1 MIFRKDPWQRIYRNL
16 DNEGGGGATT
26 TETAATDGGKAAK
39 TEGKAATETAAK
51 TTEKASAATDA
62 TTTAAP
68 AFDWGKWADGLS
80 DEGKKAYAKNFKS
93 HEDLLDGALNLRKE
107 ISTRIKVPGKDASPE
122 ETAAFRKAIG
132 AAEKPEDY
140 KAATPEGYEMGE
152 MQTALLGAM
161 QKAAHETGVP
171 AASFE
176 SFTKTYFEMEK
187 AVQEKV
193 EAEVDQYRRDN
204 EVAMK
209 KEFGADYEK
218 LMAGAKL
225 FVDQRLNVPEFTSLL
240 EDKITW
246 NGVSMQLGSHP
257 AVVKMLAQIG
267 QRTAE
272 DGVIGYNSPA
282 EKEGLRAQIAKLENE
297 HPIGQRTKAV
307 DAQIAALYGKLYD

>member
-1 MIFRKDPWQRIYRNL
+1 MNFRKDPWQRIYRNL
-16 DNEGGGGATT
+16 DGEGGGSTT
-26 TETAATDGGKAAK
+26 TATVTDTTKAADTTAATKTEKAAE
-39 TEGKAATETAAK
+39 TSTTAAAATETKPAASDYGAWV
-51 TTEKASAATDA
+51 E
-62 TTTAAP
+62 
-68 AFDWGKWADGLS
+68 GLS
-80 DEGKKAYAKNFKS
+80 DADKKAYAKNFKGF
-93 HEDLLDGALNLRKE
+93 DGILDGALNLRKE
-107 ISTRIKVPGKDASPE
+107 ISTRVKVPGKDASPE
-122 ETAAFRKAIG
+122 DVAAFRKAIG

-152 MQTALLGAM
+152 VQTALLGAM
-161 QKAAHETGVP
+161 QKAAHESGVP

-225 FVDQRLNVPEFTSLL
+225 FVDQRLNVPEFTALL

-257 AVVKMLAQIG
+257 AVVKMLTQIG

-282 EKEGLRAQIAKLENE
+282 EKEGLRAQITKLENE
-297 HPIGQRTKAV
+297 HPIGQRTKAQ
-307 DAQIAALYGKLYD
+307 DAQIQALYAKLYD